1 MREITFNLED
11 SEFDKFMNYV
21 KRSLKSAQNLQS
33 KQIAIEDDFVI
44 PQWQKDELDKSL
56 KEIEDGTAQFED
68 WSVVRK
74 RLFDKYN
81 VK

>member
-21 KRSLKSAQNLQS
+21 KRSLKSAQNLQY

-44 PQWQKDELDKSL
+44 PQWQKD
-56 KEIEDGTAQFED
+56 
-68 WSVVRK
+68 
-74 RLFDKYN
+74 
-81 VK
+81 

>member
-68 WSVVRK
+68 WSIVRK